1 MAKDLNKVQLTGRLG
16 ADPEMRFTPTGSA
29 VTTFRVASN
38 RSWKTTE
45 GEQKED
51 TEWFSVVAWNKLA
64 EICNQYLSKG
74 SRVYIEGRSQ
84 TRSWEDTSSGQ
95 TKYKTEIIANDMII
109 LDGRRDGA
117 GPTSTA
123 DEVDDWDTAPEPVA
137 APARRAPAPAPV
149 AAPAPVRAANGN
161 AGNGGA
167 TTRPAAR
174 PASPAAAP
182 AARPP
187 ARKPVVADEED
198 DLPF

>member
-123 DEVDDWDTAPEPVA
+123 DEVDDWDTAPEPAA
-137 APARRAPAPAPV
+137 APARRAPAAAPV

-161 AGNGGA
+161 GNAGNGGA
-167 TTRPAAR
+167 ITRPAAR
-174 PASPAAAP
+174 PAPPAAARP
-182 AARPP
+182 A